1 MKILSEPFE
10 QCHASFEHISF
21 EEHIKTLVELSNSL
35 KEFTMMPTQYK
46 DLIFRFD
53 YIIKLMIPICSYLCL
68 YSEHLSFAL
77 LKYSYMMML
86 SLTNHNHN
94 NFISHLLEINGIYH
108 EYGKVSVTMQH
119 NHTKCTMF
127 LKNYAEENKIRL
139 DENSRWVEKGIGYNL
154 DLVITPTAYVTVS
167 KEAEILQHKFDTNSA
182 FENELCRLIS
192 LRNTL
197 TKFK

>member
-53 YIIKLMIPICSYLCL
+53 YINKLMIPICCYLCL

-94 NFISHLLEINGIYH
+94 NFISHLIEINGIYYFNKDSLQIC
-108 EYGKVSVTMQH
+108 ESGDKY
-119 NHTKCTMF
+119 MF
-127 LKNYAEENKIRL
+127 LGKPGKL
-139 DENSRWVEKGIGYNL
+139 
-154 DLVITPTAYVTVS
+154 
-167 KEAEILQHKFDTNSA
+167 ILIHF
-182 FENELCRLIS
+182 
-192 LRNTL
+192 
-197 TKFK
+197 